1 MRKTLQSFLL
11 LLLFSLSLTTLA
23 QDFYPTQ
30 RKVEKTRI
38 QYHEFDWKYL
48 SSQNFEVYFYGKNES
63 LARNALRILDGDF
76 TRISNT
82 LGYSP
87 FEKTKVFLY
96 PSNEELFQSNSGVS
110 LSSVAEIREENYS
123 KFKIEIAFQENLLD
137 FKKKLI
143 KEVVK
148 VYVHDMLFGGSIKD
162 ALQNSLLLSVS
173 DWYILG
179 IAAYIAEGDTPEM
192 NQFAY
197 QVIANNKIRKLTIA
211 RGQEAEWLGQ
221 SIWSYIV
228 KMYGISPISN
238 ILNLT
243 RIIRNEQSSI
253 SSTLKKPFAK
263 MLQDWAKFNINQYKS
278 IESNTSLPSNINLLT
293 QVDLMENE
301 SIKDFELSK
310 DGKWLAYVTESS
322 SKYHVQLLNL
332 STKKKTNVFQ
342 ASVKDPLETFRTKGP
357 LISWGKSNVL
367 ALIFTQDGSTWLQT
381 YAPLNAGKNNIRV
394 DTRKKLGDLNIL
406 DFELSSNNQ
415 RLLLRSLRNGQV
427 DLGIYDLR
435 RARYSAVTQDPED
448 ETEAHWIPASDGVY
462 YVSKA
467 IKDSLVQT
475 KNTKGQYTAAYQ
487 WNTEEPS
494 QPISLFYHE
503 GEIKDLRFN
512 SDSTW
517 TFLSQYPTGNSWVI
531 YSPKDSTFKEKTI
544 RSGSWLAYD
553 QSDDLLVFKS
563 NDILNQQLKSITKES
578 IKSISNIDW
587 VAFNDDFSSSTSTL
601 DSVDTSSSLSNRRF
615 EQRKTRLERQQALKA
630 KNLTGKI
637 VGPFNYENSFVINNS
652 EGQFLS
658 DPVRGLGYSF
668 EVKMNDLMENHLIKT
683 GVFLAA
689 NLKNVDFWGEYSYLA
704 KKIDWNFRFDRKVL
718 DQETELYSQ
727 KIRHN
732 RLEMK
737 GIYPFN
743 LRSKL
748 SVSGIYTL
756 NRAFDQYYIN
766 TPEDIS
772 SYGGTKV
779 EYSFDHT
786 EPIAVNLKTGFRMTA
801 SFESEIGLNTGIQSF
816 SRVKLDARKYI
827 KISNNLFLATR
838 FTASHIFGDNAPQT
852 MLGGM
857 DNWLFVQRE
866 ARNKEN
872 PLGKSGIAQRDIFMS
887 DFASPLR
894 GFNVN
899 RLSGTNHLLF
909 NMELRIPV
917 KSFLGSDYNRSTF
930 INTLQLIGFTDI
942 GSAWTGASPFS
953 KSNGFNTNVYGGQ
966 PNPFQATVTDFRN
979 PFLLGYG
986 VGARA
991 EFFGYFFKLDYA
1003 YGLESG
1009 EIKAP
1014 VSYLTIGHDF

>member
-1 MRKTLQSFLL
+1 MRNFLQSFF
-11 LLLFSLSLTTLA
+11 LFLFFCSPVILLA

-48 SSQNFEVYFYGKNES
+48 SSQNFEVYYFGKNEP
-63 LARNALRILDGDF
+63 LARHALRILDSDF
-76 TRISNT
+76 IRISNV

-96 PSNEELFQSNSGVS
+96 SSTEELFQSNSGVS
-110 LSSVAEIREENYS
+110 LSSVAEIKEENYS
-123 KFKIEIAFQENLLD
+123 KFKIEIAFQDNLIE

-179 IAAYIAEGDTPEM
+179 ISAYIAEGDTPEM

-197 QVIANNKIRKLTIA
+197 QVIANNKIRKLNIA

-278 IESNTSLPSNINLLT
+278 IETNTTLPLDINLLA
-293 QVDLMENE
+293 QVDLLKNE
-301 SIKDFELSK
+301 SIKDFKLSK
-310 DGKWLAYVTESS
+310 DGKWLAYVTESA
-322 SKYHVQLLNL
+322 SKYQVQLLNL

-342 ASVKDPLETFRTKGP
+342 TSVKDPLETFYTRGP
-357 LISWGKSNVL
+357 IISWGKSNVL
-367 ALIFTQDGSTWLQT
+367 ALIYTQDGSTLFQT
-381 YAPLNAGKNNIRV
+381 YAALTSSKASVRV
-394 DTRKKLGDLNIL
+394 ESKKKLGELNVL
-406 DFELSSNNQ
+406 DFELSANNQ
-415 RLLLRSLRNGQV
+415 RILIRNLRNGQV
-427 DLGIYDLR
+427 DVGIYDLR
-435 RARYSAVTQDPED
+435 RTRYSAVTQDAVD
-448 ETEAHWIPASDGVY
+448 ETEAHWIPSSDGVY
-462 YVSKA
+462 YVSKN
-467 IKDSLVQT
+467 IKDSSIIA
-475 KNTKGQYTAAYQ
+475 KNTKGQFTAAYQ
-487 WNTEEPS
+487 WNSEEPS
-494 QPISLFYHE
+494 EPIPLFYHN
-503 GEIKDLRFN
+503 GEIKDLKFN
-512 SDSTW
+512 SDSTL
-517 TFLSQYPTGNSWVI
+517 TFLSRYPTGNSWVV
-531 YSPKDSTFKEKTI
+531 YSMKDSTFTEKTV
-544 RSGSWLAYD
+544 RSGSWLGYD
-553 QSDDLLVFKS
+553 QSDDLIVFKS
-563 NDILNQQLKSITKES
+563 NEILNQQLKSVAKES
-578 IKSISNIDW
+578 LKSIASIKW
-587 VAFNDDFSSSTSTL
+587 EPFNDDINALNTSME
-601 DSVDTSSSLSNRRF
+601 VDTDSSIISNRRY
-615 EQRKTRLERQQALKA
+615 EQRRNRLERQQALKA

-637 VGPFNYENSFVINNS
+637 TGPFPYENSFVVNNS

-658 DPVRGLGYSF
+658 DPIRGLGYSF

-689 NLKNVDFWGEYSYLA
+689 NLKNVDLWGEYSYLA
-704 KKIDWNFRFDRKVL
+704 KKVDWTIRLDRKVL

-732 RLEMK
+732 RVEIK

-748 SVSGIYTL
+748 SFSGIYTL
-756 NRAFDQYYIN
+756 NRAFDQYYLN
-766 TPEDIS
+766 TPEDVA
-772 SYGGTKV
+772 SYGGSKL
-779 EYSFDHT
+779 EYSYDKT
-786 EPIAVNLKTGFRMTA
+786 EPVAVNLKTGFRMTA
-801 SFESEIGLNTGIQSF
+801 SFENQLGLNATVQGF
-816 SRVKLDARKYI
+816 SRIKLDARKYV
-827 KISNNLFLATR
+827 KISNNFYLATR
-838 FTASHIFGDNAPQT
+838 FSASHIFGDNGMQT

-857 DNWLFVQRE
+857 DNWLFIQRE

-872 PLGKSGIAQRDIFMS
+872 PLGKVGLANRDVFMS

-899 RLSGTNHLLF
+899 RLSGTNHLLL
-909 NMELRIPV
+909 NMELRVPI
-917 KSFLGSDYNRSTF
+917 KSFIGSEYNRSTF
-930 INTLQLIGFTDI
+930 INTFQLIGFTDI

-979 PFLLGYG
+979 PFLVGYG

-991 EFFGYFFKLDYA
+991 EFFGYFIKLDYA

-1014 VSYLTIGHDF
+1014 VSYLSIGHDF